1 MISPEGCASILWKS
15 ADKAP
20 EAAETLAIT
29 ANRLKTL
36 GLVDRIVSEPLGG
49 AHREPEVMLQTLRRA
64 LKDEL
69 HMLQVKSTTNL
80 LEARLDRLMS
90 YGKYK
95 EAAAK

>member
-29 ANRLKTL
+29 ASRLKTL

-49 AHREPEVMLQTLRRA
+49 AHREPEVMMQTLRRA

-69 HMLQVKSTTNL
+69 HMLQVKSTSNL

-95 EAAAK
+95 EATAK